1 MARNRRKNNSTLLIC
16 IAFVAV
22 TFFALAAAFLLKGP
36 IELENPFERDGSEE
50 VSAEESASEEVSEA
64 PEASEGEE
72 AEEERV
78 KIEKPSEVRAGG
90 LKAGRE
96 FDPDSSP
103 EEIKASIDS
112 YIEYALSMELNSVY
126 IDTVTEDGRLLYPSS
141 QNESVSFP
149 EDFSPITYAVDK
161 AQEKGLFTILKYYAA
176 PNNFGTAPKKI
187 DGFGASTLDKVEEDG
202 TYFAKNFYA
211 DAIAL
216 DGYYYPKN
224 EETYQEYLDSGSF
237 LSFEDYQ
244 QKVSE
249 KYVSVIEKLLRDNE
263 SCTYFALA
271 TEPQWLSN
279 KEDEKGSATV
289 APFSCKSDGNA
300 DILDMSDRITVD
312 FVLLDCY
319 GSTED
324 TTVPFQSVI
333 TWWDNA
339 LAEREIPFMVLHY
352 TSKAATEE
360 VGWSQ
365 YDQISRQVI
374 ESRPMKFYEGSV
386 FDSMA
391 RMKEDPKEFATK
403 LLGYYEGSVKAE
415 HIMTDLEII
424 TPTKTKFTSFDKVI
438 AFSGNTDPN
447 TEATINGIKIE
458 TDANGYFNLQ
468 LDLKEGEN
476 VFKVEHKGKTKVYN
490 ITRVVEVV
498 RNVNP
503 TGTLKVDGSTK
514 LTITAEGYQDA
525 ELYAV
530 IAGQKIPM
538 VPDLDGTDETL
549 RNTSYLRFKGT
560 YTVPDATTTPQNLG
574 TIEVFG
580 TSKGI
585 TKSKKGANI
594 IINARALPSD
604 GKPIIVTADL
614 AETFPG
620 NTASAYSDPT
630 CFPIP
635 KGSLDYAVGSEMKYS
650 VNDRGKVK
658 TYSFY
663 KLASGLRVLTDD
675 IAAVSEK
682 NAPVGNKISGVKV
695 EADGRHT
702 KVIVNTKQAVSYTA
716 SYSSSKITFKFHYTD
731 SAPQGVYELNKN
743 PLFSRL
749 TFKGATMTLDLINDG
764 IFFGYTAYYE
774 NGQLVLRF
782 NNPPPSRGGSLK
794 GTKIV
799 IDPGHGAEDTGAL
812 GYLASH
818 PEKVI
823 NWQIATYLEQEL
835 KDRGASVYKIPTIN
849 HNYSLAERVAITED
863 YDPHIFISIHNNS
876 LLYNQTTTGTE
887 AYYFNPFSYALS
899 QYTAG
904 NVAQALGTQNRGG
917 KFGYYYVTRSMQY
930 PGILLEGGFM
940 TNPTEYNKL
949 ITPAYQ
955 QRMASA
961 VANSISSYFSLMS
974 KNVPNRTGSQVIGSM
989 DGSEPAPAPAP
1000 DTPETPSESTPAPD
1014 EASKPDGNGAEGVE
1028 SENVVLSHLEMKL
1041 KAGERQVLSVEN
1053 EDKSREVVWNI
1064 DKEGIAKFYAE
1075 SSSPRELTVEG
1086 VKPGVVTV
1094 TAQYKGDK
1102 STKAVCKII
1111 VE

>member
-1 MARNRRKNNSTLLIC
+1 MAF
-16 IAFVAV
+16 AAV
-22 TFFALAAAFLLKGP
+22 TFLALAAAFILKGP
-36 IELENPFERDGSEE
+36 IELENPFEKEESEE
-50 VSAEESASEEVSEA
+50 ASQQEISSELPEE
-64 PEASEGEE
+64 EASSGASQ
-72 AEEERV
+72 AEEEKHNI
-78 KIEKPSEVRAGG
+78 KIEKPAEIKAGG

-96 FDPDSSP
+96 FNADAAT

-112 YIEYALSMELNSVY
+112 YIEYALSMELNSIY
-126 IDTVTEDGRLLYPSS
+126 IDTVTIDGRLLYPSS
-141 QNESVSFP
+141 QNESVSFS
-149 EDFSPITYAVDK
+149 EDFSPISYAVDK
-161 AQEKGLFTILKYYAA
+161 AQENGLFTIVKYYATA
-176 PNNFGTAPKKI
+176 NNFGSSPKRI
-187 DGFGASTLDKVEEDG
+187 EAFGSSTLDNVTEDAS
-202 TYFAKNFYA
+202 YFAKNYYA
-211 DAIAL
+211 DAIAV
-216 DGYYYPKN
+216 DGYYYPKS
-224 EETYQEYLDSGSF
+224 EDTYEEYLKSGSF
-237 LSFEDYQ
+237 LSFEEYQ
-244 QKVSE
+244 EKVSE
-249 KYVSVIEKLLRDNE
+249 KYVSSVEKLFRENN

-289 APFSCKSDGNA
+289 ASFSCKSDGNA
-300 DILDMSDRITVD
+300 DILEMSENITVD
-312 FVLLDCY
+312 LILLDCY

-324 TTVPFQSVI
+324 TVVPFQNVI
-333 TWWDNA
+333 SWWDNA
-339 LAEREIPFMVLHY
+339 LSERDIPFIVLHY

-374 ESRPMKFYEGSV
+374 ESRTMKAYEGSV
-386 FDSMA
+386 FDSLA

-403 LLGYYEGSVKAE
+403 LLGYYGGSVKAE

-447 TEATINGIKIE
+447 TEATINGIDIK

-530 IAGQKIPM
+530 VAGQKIPM
-538 VPDLDGTDETL
+538 VPDPDGTDETL

-574 TIEVFG
+574 SIEVFG

-585 TKSKKGANI
+585 TKSKKGADI

-604 GKPIIVTADL
+604 GRPVIVTADL

-635 KGSLDYAVGSEMKYS
+635 KGSLDYAVGNEIKYS

-695 EADGRHT
+695 ESDGRHT

-731 SAPQGVYELNKN
+731 SAPQGVYDLNKN

-749 TFKGATMTLDLINDG
+749 TFKGSTMTLDLMNDG

-774 NGQLVLRF
+774 NGQLILRF
-782 NNPPPSRGGSLK
+782 NNPPPSKGGSLK

-849 HNYSLAERVAITED
+849 HNYSLKERVAITED

-887 AYYFNPFSYALS
+887 AYYFNPFSYAFS

-930 PGILLEGGFM
+930 PSILVEGGFM

-949 ITPAYQ
+949 VTPAYQ
-955 QRMASA
+955 KKMASA
-961 VANSISSYFSLMS
+961 IANSISSYFSLMS
-974 KNVPNRTGSQVIGSM
+974 KNVPDRSGTQVIGSM
-989 DGSEPAPAPAP
+989 SAEDTVPAPSPAPAPE
-1000 DTPETPSESTPAPD
+1000 TPENPSESESAPNE
-1014 EASKPDGNGAEGVE
+1014 EAKPEGNGAEGVE
-1028 SENVVLSHLEMKL
+1028 SENVVLSHLEMNL
-1041 KAGERQVLSVEN
+1041 KAGEREVLSVEN
-1053 EDKSREVVWNI
+1053 EDESQEVLWDI
-1064 DKEGIAKFYAE
+1064 DKEGVAKFYAE
-1075 SSSPRELTVEG
+1075 SSSPRRLTVEG

-1094 TAQYKGDK
+1094 TAHYKGDK